1 METKN
6 VKLYALDYSDAKT
19 YLAASLFVLG
29 NIALPQL
36 FHLVPQGGVTWLPIY
51 FFTLI
56 GAYKFG
62 WKVGLLTAVLS
73 PVLNSWLF
81 GMPLPAVLP
90 AILLKSVLLAIA
102 AGWTAHRYQ
111 RVSLPILLAVVLFY
125 QIAGTLGEWA
135 MVGNFFSAAQDFR
148 IGVPG
153 MLLQVVGGYLLLKYS
168 K

>member
-153 MLLQVVGGYLLLKYS
+153 MLLQVIGGYLLLKHS